1 MRREQPMDDESLEEW
16 VARREQHRPAPR
28 ERRAT
33 PLGDQPE
40 QGAHVAPDA
49 PRLIQEWDGHQ
60 WTPTGVAEDL
70 QTAAG
75 ETGSDAGLRA
85 ARVPLPQYS
94 KLPPRPEPWRPT
106 EVFHRP

>member
-1 MRREQPMDDESLEEW
+1 MDDEPLEEW
-16 VARREQHRPAPR
+16 AARREQRRPAPGD
-28 ERRAT
+28 RRAA

-40 QGAHVAPDA
+40 QGAHVDPAA

-60 WTPTGVAEDL
+60 WTPAGVAEDL
-70 QTAAG
+70 QSAAD
-75 ETGSDAGLRA
+75 ETGTDADSRA
-85 ARVPLPQYS
+85 ERVPLPQFS